1 MRNESVAVLDIRSG
15 EVSFLIG
22 SKGVNATFVFKGSD
36 TQGYEGYS
44 VEGMIDDTSFEKA
57 VSMAVTTVGN
67 SYDGKIS
74 KIYVS
79 VPSAFIKVYTVG
91 HTVSFPR
98 KRKITQQDVDAL
110 YDNGLNKLLA
120 QGRCIRRSAMYF
132 TLGDNRKY
140 FSLEDLHGVPTTMLK
155 GALCYYFV
163 SEEFYQKI
171 TALLSGLGFADIQLI
186 PSTLAQATY
195 LLPHK
200 SREGYAVLL
209 DMGFLTSSISVI
221 YGDGVVHEE
230 TFNCG
235 AGTILVSIME
245 TFDVDYAEAEEIL
258 AAADI
263 SGGGVDSSIQWTTEQ
278 GNQYSVQAINDAIKC
293 SLDVLCEKV
302 DEFFET
308 HYKDKKTT
316 GLSVNPIEI
325 TGEGVGC
332 IKGAPEHISRRLNR
346 LTQVTYP
353 DLPYYD
359 KPAFSSRIALLATAL
374 KQQEKHGWLYKIF
387 KGFGDNK

>member
-22 SKGVNATFVFKGSD
+22 SKGVNATFVFKGSH
-36 TQGYEGYS
+36 TESYEGYS
-44 VEGMIDDTSFEKA
+44 LEGIIDDASFQKA
-57 VSMAVTTVGN
+57 VTTAVTTVGN
-67 SYDGKIS
+67 SFDGKIS
-74 KIYVS
+74 KIYVG
-79 VPSAFIKVYTVG
+79 VPSAFTKVYTVG

-98 KRKITQQDVDAL
+98 KRKISKQDVEVL
-110 YDNGLNKLLA
+110 YDNGLNKLLG

-140 FSLEDLHGVPTTMLK
+140 FSFAELRGVPTTMLK

-163 SEEFYQKI
+163 SEEFYAKLH
-171 TALLSGLGFADIQLI
+171 TLLSGLGFADIQFL

-195 LLPHK
+195 LLPRK
-200 SREGYAVLL
+200 NREGYALLL

-221 YGDGVVHEE
+221 YGNGVVHEE

-245 TFDVDYAEAEEIL
+245 NFDVDYAEAEEIL

-263 SGGGVDSSIQWTTEQ
+263 SGSGVDSSIQWTTER
-278 GNQYSVQAINDAIKC
+278 GKQYSVQAVNDAIKC
-293 SLDVLCEKV
+293 SLDVLCESV
-302 DEFFET
+302 DNFLESR
-308 HYKDKKTT
+308 YKDRKTL

-325 TGEGVGC
+325 TGEGIGC
-332 IKGAPEHISRRLNR
+332 IKGAAEHISRRLNR
-346 LTQVTYP
+346 LTQLTYP

-374 KQQEKHGWLYKIF
+374 QQEEKQGWLYKLL
-387 KGFGDNK
+387 KGFGGN